1 MSDNAIQLCVATA
14 ILAGLIVRRW
24 WRPVIWFGAGA
35 LTGWIA
41 RKLLAG
47 K

>member
-1 MSDNAIQLCVATA
+1 MSDNAIQLCVATV

-24 WRPVIWFGAGA
+24 WRPVVWFSAGA
-35 LTGWIA
+35 FTGWFA
-41 RKLLAG
+41 RKMLAR